1 MTFQTRSP
9 QERLDLI
16 HACARDMLPLLEAGR
31 VNLGVNRVFPMEQVN
46 QAYTY
51 MCLDQHVGK
60 IVITID

>member
-1 MTFQTRSP
+1 
-9 QERLDLI
+9 
-16 HACARDMLPLLEAGR
+16 MLPLLEAGR